1 LDRQTLIL
9 WFGPAGLL
17 VIGGIVVA
25 LRIRR
30 SKQALERGESN
41 A

>member
-1 LDRQTLIL
+1 
-9 WFGPAGLL
+9 